1 METAEDDVLSTC
13 KNLSRLVIMVGVGS
27 KALVQRMVH
36 DPIIRE
42 KEVLA
47 LALPGEDADVGPL
60 PPGFAVRVIADWA
73 DLQTWMYERMALH
86 EVIVRLAG
94 CDILDT
100 HPLCPEAEA
109 FRAKHKARFT
119 QIVADRAWM
128 LGNDINDSF
137 MGLHHAALN
146 AGILRTPSIGQLA
159 ASAGQTPII
168 AIGAGPSVRKHLDHL
183 RALQN
188 KCILVACDSVTNA
201 LIEHDIIPHFVT
213 PLERL
218 QQQAQFVQ
226 KVRGTRAIFAGI
238 AACHPDAV
246 APFEGRT
253 IYLHARDRLYD
264 WLAPN
269 EKLRCCTGSSTGV
282 LTVLIACSLTRGKV
296 YLVGHDLARS
306 AEGTHWSACTRAG
319 SAWAEEKAKI
329 DGTGVNG
336 YEDRLIPGND
346 GGLVESIAWWESFR
360 SEIATHAGCVPG
372 RVVNVNAYDKTYALI
387 ENTLAEPLPDAATLP
402 DLAPIVLNNTND
414 ARYDAWR
421 TRALLLPQDA
431 NGLRVSMR
439 SLRDDIATSLRKH
452 PPHEWPIESLINR
465 MSCNAGVSPGNTA
478 AFEYFLRSAIFNEQS
493 YACYHARGY
502 SSKTQAL
509 YHTMKSIDR
518 LADMLTSAIDHL
530 QPVLEDIAAKLC

>member
-1 METAEDDVLSTC
+1 METAEVDVLETC
-13 KNLSRLVIMVGVGS
+13 RNLSRLVIVVGVGTQG
-27 KALVQRMVH
+27 LLQRMAK
-36 DPIIRE
+36 DPVMRE

-47 LALPGEDADVGPL
+47 LALPGEDADCGPL
-60 PPGFAVRVIADWA
+60 PSAFAVRTVTGWT
-73 DLQTWMYERMALH
+73 DLQTWMYERLALH
-86 EVIVRLAG
+86 DVIVRLAG

-109 FRAKHKARFT
+109 FREKHRARFT
-119 QIVADRAWM
+119 QLLADRPWM

-146 AGILRTPSIGQLA
+146 AGILRSPSIGQLA
-159 ASAGQTPII
+159 ASAGQTPVL
-168 AIGAGPSVRKHLDHL
+168 AIGAGPSVKLHLDEL

-253 IYLHARDRLYD
+253 IYLHALDRLYD
-264 WLAPN
+264 WLAPR

-282 LTVLIACSLTRGKV
+282 LTVLIACSLSRGKT

-306 AEGTHWSACTRAG
+306 ASATHWEACTRAG

-336 YEDRLIPGND
+336 YEDRMIPGND
-346 GGLVESIAWWESFR
+346 GGLVQSIAWWESFR
-360 SEIATHAGCVPG
+360 TEIATQAGCIPG
-372 RVVNVNAYDKTYALI
+372 RIVNINGHDKTYALI
-387 ENTLAEPLPDAATLP
+387 ENTLSEPLPNPDTLP
-402 DLAPIVLNNTND
+402 DLPPITLNHTND
-414 ARYDAWR
+414 ARYDDWK
-421 TRALLLPQDA
+421 TRAKELPKDA
-431 NGLRVSMR
+431 EGLRKSMK
-439 SLRDDIATSLRKH
+439 SLRDDIATAIHTR
-452 PPHEWPIESLINR
+452 PPQAWPVEDLIGR
-465 MSCNAGVSPGNTA
+465 MSCNAGVSAGNTA
-478 AFEYFLRSAIFNEQS
+478 AFEYFLRSAIYNEQS
-493 YACYHARGY
+493 YACYHARAFT
-502 SSKTQAL
+502 SKTQAL
-509 YHTMKSIDR
+509 YHTLKSIDR
-518 LADMLTSAIDHL
+518 LADMLTSAVDHL
-530 QPVLEDIAAKLC
+530 QPVMEDIAKGLA